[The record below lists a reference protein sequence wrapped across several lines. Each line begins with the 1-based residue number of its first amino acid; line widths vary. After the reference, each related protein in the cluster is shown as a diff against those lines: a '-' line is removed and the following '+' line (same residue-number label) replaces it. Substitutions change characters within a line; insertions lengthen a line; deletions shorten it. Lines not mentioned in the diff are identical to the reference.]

1 MMKALVF
8 NIPAHG
14 HVNPTIP
21 LIQEL
26 IGRSVTVVNYNA
38 PSFQLHPE
46 LKAIFSPC
54 PILEQIDTKQLTQ
67 QISAIQLVDIIS
79 GMVDELTEFT
89 ISRIEKE
96 KPDFI
101 IHDSFALWG
110 KTAAFV
116 TKVPAA
122 SSLTTFAFNSKVFWS
137 APGFAWETIVTSCRH
152 IKHLLK
158 INRRLNSY
166 YLKYGMK
173 ADSVF
178 DYMVNREKVNL
189 IYTSRYFQPCSQS
202 FGPEFKFVGPSFQF
216 DRPPEK
222 QKLIY
227 ISLGTIYN
235 RDPKF
240 FQMCFEALGDL
251 PYQVILSLGKGLSV
265 SFSDAIPKNFE
276 VYEFVD
282 QVQVL
287 QKAALFITH
296 SGMNSTNEGLSA
308 NTPLIM
314 IPQINEQRLVAKRVQ
329 DLGAGIALNR
339 KNLNAR
345 MIRETVLQ
353 VLNERSY
360 LENTAKIRESFIES
374 GGVKRAASEVLSL
387 VS

>member
-1 MMKALVF
+1 MKALVF

-26 IGRSVTVVNYNA
+26 IRRGVTVIHYNA
-38 PSFQLHPE
+38 PSFRHAPE
-46 LKAIFSPC
+46 LQAIFSPL
-54 PILEQIDTKQLTQ
+54 PILEQLATNQLTK
-67 QISAIQLVDIIS
+67 QISAIQLINILS
-79 GMVDELTEFT
+79 GVVDELTEFA
-89 ISRIEKE
+89 ISQTEQE

-110 KTAAFV
+110 KTTAFV

-122 SSLTTFAFNSKVFWS
+122 SSLTTFAFNSKVFRS
-137 APGFAWETIVTSCRH
+137 APEFAWETIVASFRH
-152 IKHLLK
+152 IKYLPK
-158 INRRLNSY
+158 ISHRLNSY
-166 YLKYGMK
+166 YSKYGMK
-173 ADSVF
+173 KDSVF
-178 DYMVNREKVNL
+178 DYIVNREKVNL
-189 IYTSRYFQPCSQS
+189 IYTSKYFQPCSRS

-216 DRPPEK
+216 DKLPVK
-222 QKLIY
+222 QELIY

-251 PYQVILSLGKGLSV
+251 PYQVILSLGKGLNAS
-265 SFSDAIPKNFE
+265 SFDAVPKNFE

-282 QVQVL
+282 QVRVL
-287 QKAALFITH
+287 QKAVLFITH

-314 IPQINEQRLVAKRVQ
+314 IPQVSEQRLVAKRVQ

-345 MIRETVLQ
+345 IIRETVLKI
-353 VLNERSY
+353 LNEKSY
-360 LENTAKIRESFIES
+360 LENTAKIRESFFAS

-387 VS
+387 VL